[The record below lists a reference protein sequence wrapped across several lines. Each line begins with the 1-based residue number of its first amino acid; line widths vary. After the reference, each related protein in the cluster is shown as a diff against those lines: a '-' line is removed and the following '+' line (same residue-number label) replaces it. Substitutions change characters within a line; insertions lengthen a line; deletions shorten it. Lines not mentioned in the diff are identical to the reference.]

1 MYLLL
6 PPAEE
11 SIDNPFRYSSVSEDD
26 YGHPGV
32 HIPVSTQLWRWL
44 NNARVRAIVLVIQM
58 LIWIRDKVEREVF
71 KVKKNKVQSSADIT
85 RRIHFNRPELNV
97 GFPNNY
103 IRWAGRCSNNGH
115 CH

>member
-1 MYLLL
+1 MN
-6 PPAEE
+6 EG
-11 SIDNPFRYSSVSEDD
+11 D
-26 YGHPGV
+26 YEHPGV
-32 HIPVSTQLWRWL
+32 RIPLSTRLWRWL

-71 KVKKNKVQSSADIT
+71 KVKKNKVQSSADVT
-85 RRIHFNRPELNV
+85 RRIHFNRAELNV

-103 IRWAGRCSNNGH
+103 IRWAGCYNDNGH